1 MTSLRALVLSLAV
14 ASSIDAGAQ
23 AVEPYRRDSLTAD
36 DYRRAERFMNYNA
49 NPLVLGGAVRPNW
62 LPDDRFW
69 YRNAFTGGFEFVLVD
84 PARRTR
90 LLSALQ
96 DSPVLLLRRGFW
108 GLRTLIFLGYYTRPA
123 VAAEIGWRAH
133 PGGWSARGLPDE
145 GALAAARGRSS
156 PV

>member
-1 MTSLRALVLSLAV
+1 MTNTTLRDVRGTFRAAAISVVPELARQPESVHAEVEAAVEGALADRPLALRRQLVAFLRLIDLLSLLRFGRRLTSL
-14 ASSIDAGAQ
+14 
-23 AVEPYRRDSLTAD
+23 
-36 DYRRAERFMNYNA
+36 
-49 NPLVLGGAVRPNW
+49 
-62 LPDDRFW
+62 
-69 YRNAFTGGFEFVLVD
+69 D